1 MNSLIKEKKT
11 AILKLAQLHGI
22 KNVRLFGSMVRDEAT
37 AASDVDFLVDLE
49 EGRDLFDL
57 GELLMDL
64 QDLLK
69 RKVDLVTDNSLH
81 PKIRTQILKEAKP
94 L

>member
-11 AILKLAQLHGI
+11 AILKLAQQHGI